1 MVVGDPISC
10 NVSIASSIERPA
22 RPPSTSVED
31 EILHGACVR
40 EMHASERR
48 IEGAGLVRPAWSCFD
63 LQW

>member
-48 IEGAGLVRPAWSCFD
+48 IEGAPGW
-63 LQW
+63 